1 MAVEATVSIERRL
14 TEKNSTETVFRKEEI
29 MVTKKG
35 LTAFMAIC
43 FAFTFVLF
51 SSFALAEDLLP
62 GMVDTTKYKKKG
74 PWLAGRAA
82 LGDTNA
88 WMTMFSLHFNYGIAE
103 KYQKDF
109 KGFKVASC
117 FWNPVKQ
124 IADIEQLVAQG
135 VDILFVDPASEGAL
149 VGAVEEVY
157 DMGIPVV
164 LASTGVNTDKYTT
177 WVSRDNIK
185 AGFLY
190 ANWMGKKLN
199 GKGNVVVL
207 MGMAGSSY
215 AEDVLRGVKQGLRAF
230 PDIKILET
238 AYCDWSPVKAKETME
253 VFIQSNPKIDG
264 IISDGGQMGLG
275 AVEALLDAG
284 KKIPPITADDWNGWL
299 RMAKQHNIDFLAV
312 SGGNPLSLT
321 CVQLAT
327 KIMRG
332 EPVPKIV
339 EYPIVTF
346 EKDQLDQYYRPDL
359 TDQYFAVHE
368 LPEAWIKKNYS
379 K

>member
-1 MAVEATVSIERRL
+1 MNWNKRVICVS
-14 TEKNSTETVFRKEEI
+14 
-29 MVTKKG
+29 
-35 LTAFMAIC
+35 AISLV
-43 FAFTFVLF
+43 FTFAIF
-51 SSFALAEDLLP
+51 SSFALAGDVIP
-62 GMVDTTKYKKKG
+62 GMVDTSKYKKKG
-74 PWLAGRAA
+74 PWAAGRAGLA
-82 LGDTNA
+82 DANA
-88 WMTMFSLHFNYGIAE
+88 WMTMFGLHFQYGIQE
-103 KYQKDF
+103 KYAKEF
-109 KGFKVASC
+109 KEFKRTSS

-135 VDILFVDPASEGAL
+135 VDLLFIDPVSEGAL

-164 LASTGVNTDKYTT
+164 LASTVVNTDKYTT

-185 AGFLY
+185 AGFHY

-207 MGMAGSSY
+207 MGMAGTSY
-215 AEDVLRGVKQGLRAF
+215 AEDVLRGVKQGLSAY

-264 IISDGGQMGLG
+264 IIADGGQMGFG
-275 AVEALLDAG
+275 AVEAMLDAG

-299 RMAKQHNIDFLAV
+299 RMAKQHDIDFLAV
-312 SGGNPLSLT
+312 SGGNPLALT
-321 CVQLAT
+321 CVDLAV
-327 KIMRG
+327 KILKG
-332 EPVPKIV
+332 EAIPKIV
-339 EYPIVTF
+339 EYPMVTF
-346 EKDQLDQYYRPDL
+346 EKDELDKYYRPDL

-368 LPEAWIKKNYS
+368 LPEAWIKKHYS

>member
-1 MAVEATVSIERRL
+1 M
-14 TEKNSTETVFRKEEI
+14 STTTIRTQNPWQRKETT
-29 MVTKKG
+29 MSTQRG
-35 LTAFMAIC
+35 F
-43 FAFTFVLF
+43 FTIFVLSLVLTLFLF
-51 SSFALAEDLLP
+51 SGIQYHQAFAGDLAP
-62 GMVDTTKYKKKG
+62 GMVDTTKYKKKV
-74 PWLAGRAA
+74 PWLAGRAG

-88 WMTMFSLHFNYGIAE
+88 WMTMFGLHFKYGVEE
-103 KYQKDF
+103 KYAKEF
-109 KGFKVASC
+109 KGFKVTSC

-135 VDILFVDPASEGAL
+135 VDLLFVDPASEGAL
-149 VGAVEEVY
+149 VGALEEAY

-177 WVSRDNIK
+177 WVSRDNVK
-185 AGFLY
+185 AGFVY

-215 AEDVLRGVKQGLRAF
+215 AEDVLRGVKQGLGAY
-230 PDIKILET
+230 PDIKILEV

-253 VFIQSNPKIDG
+253 VFIQSNPQIDG
-264 IISDGGQMGLG
+264 IIADGGQMAYG

-299 RMAKQHNIDFLAV
+299 RMAKKHDIDFLAE

-321 CVQLAT
+321 AVNLAV
-327 KIMRG
+327 KILRG
-332 EPVPKIV
+332 EPVPKKV
-339 EYPIVTF
+339 EYPVVTF
-346 EKDQLDQYYRPDL
+346 EKDQLDKYYRPDL
-359 TDQYFAVHE
+359 TDQYFAVNE
-368 LPEAWIKKNYS
+368 LPEAWIKKHYS
-379 K
+379 KK

>member
-1 MAVEATVSIERRL
+1 MA
-14 TEKNSTETVFRKEEI
+14 
-29 MVTKKG
+29 TKKRVTT
-35 LTAFMAIC
+35 LMTIFLV
-43 FAFTFVLF
+43 FAFALISSLAF
-51 SSFALAEDLLP
+51 SADILP

-82 LGDTNA
+82 IGDTNA
-88 WMTMFSLHFNYGIAE
+88 WMTMFSYHFKYGIEE
-103 KYQKDF
+103 KYAKDF
-109 KGFKVASC
+109 KGLKIASS

-135 VDILFVDPASEGAL
+135 VDILFIDPSSEGAL

-157 DMGIPVV
+157 EMGIPVV

-190 ANWMGKKLN
+190 AGWMGKKLK

-207 MGMAGSSY
+207 MGMAGTSY
-215 AEDVLRGVKQGLRAF
+215 AEDVLRGVKQGLSAF

-253 VFIQSNPKIDG
+253 VFIQSHPKIDG
-264 IISDGGQMGLG
+264 IIADGGQMGFG

-299 RMAKQHNIDFLAV
+299 RLAKQQDIDFLAV
-312 SGGNPLSLT
+312 SGGNPLSLIG
-321 CVQLAT
+321 VQLAT

-346 EKDQLDQYYRPDL
+346 EKAQLD
-359 TDQYFAVHE
+359 TDQR
-368 LPEAWIKKNYS
+368 
-379 K
+379 

>member
-1 MAVEATVSIERRL
+1 M
-14 TEKNSTETVFRKEEI
+14 STQRSVRVF
-29 MVTKKG
+29 
-35 LTAFMAIC
+35 
-43 FAFTFVLF
+43 FVLPLVIMLFLF
-51 SSFALAEDLLP
+51 SGIQYHQAVAGDLAP
-62 GMVDTTKYKKKG
+62 GMVDTAKYKKKA
-74 PWLAGRAA
+74 PWLAGRAG

-88 WMTMFSLHFNYGIAE
+88 WMTMFGLHFKYGVEE
-103 KYQKDF
+103 KYAKDF
-109 KGFKVASC
+109 KGFKVTSC
-117 FWNPVKQ
+117 FWNPAKQ
-124 IADIEQLVAQG
+124 IADIEGLVAQG

-149 VGAVEEVY
+149 VGAVEEAY
-157 DMGIPVV
+157 DMGVPVV

-177 WVSRDNIK
+177 WISRDNIK
-185 AGFLY
+185 AGFVY
-190 ANWMGKKLN
+190 AKWMGQKLN

-215 AEDVLRGVKQGLRAF
+215 AEDVLRGVKQGLSAY
-230 PDIKILET
+230 PDIKILEV

-264 IISDGGQMGLG
+264 IIADGGQMAYG

-299 RMAKQHNIDFLAV
+299 RMAKEHDIDFLAE

-321 CVQLAT
+321 AVDLAV
-327 KIMRG
+327 KILRG
-332 EPVPKIV
+332 EPVPKKV
-339 EYPIVTF
+339 EYPVVTF

-368 LPEAWIKKNYS
+368 LPEAWIKKHYL
-379 K
+379 KK